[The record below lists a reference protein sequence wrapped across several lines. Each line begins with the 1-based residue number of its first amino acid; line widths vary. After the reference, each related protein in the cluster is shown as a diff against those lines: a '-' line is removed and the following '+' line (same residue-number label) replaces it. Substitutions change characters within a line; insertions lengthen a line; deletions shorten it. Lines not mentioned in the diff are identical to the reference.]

1 MEFNFRDSSYRSK
14 FKAKGIAWRGKIGV
28 DISDCKTTEEAIVKA
43 KLDYTVA
50 KCQLSAKMP
59 AHDNGAS
66 RDGSIFPNVVNGFEF
81 VDVPGEFA
89 TYRTDTN
96 IPLGKVK
103 SRYEVVQ
110 NQMAF
115 GFFDDALGGRVKLDR
130 AGYFGYGQKIF
141 MSATFDKDINI
152 GGKNDTIQHYFVFT
166 NSHDGG
172 SAVQM
177 MITPVRVICM
187 NALHSAKISAESY
200 ISFRHNKGVN
210 GKILTVPEILG
221 LTERKIEEE
230 EDMYKVLFKT
240 KVSDEEVKKYRTLYG
255 DNEIKRTKKNS
266 FFKLFLESL
275 GDPMIKILLIVLAL
289 KFVFLFADNDWF
301 ETLEAAE
308 ISMQKLNTLCDTFEY
323 YQEGVGQRQIA
334 GTAYGAYNAVTGYF
348 SNVKDYK
355 TEELRLKNTVFEGD
369 YNTSLKALN
378 YALADVWE

>member
-59 AHDNGAS
+59 AHDNGTS

-89 TYRTDTN
+89 TYRTDSN

-141 MSATFDKDINI
+141 MSASFDKDINI
-152 GGKNDTIQHYFVFT
+152 GGVNDTIQHYFVFT

-172 SAVQM
+172 SAVQ
-177 MITPVRVICM
+177 
-187 NALHSAKISAESY
+187 
-200 ISFRHNKGVN
+200 
-210 GKILTVPEILG
+210 
-221 LTERKIEEE
+221 
-230 EDMYKVLFKT
+230 
-240 KVSDEEVKKYRTLYG
+240 
-255 DNEIKRTKKNS
+255 
-266 FFKLFLESL
+266 
-275 GDPMIKILLIVLAL
+275 
-289 KFVFLFADNDWF
+289 
-301 ETLEAAE
+301 
-308 ISMQKLNTLCDTFEY
+308 
-323 YQEGVGQRQIA
+323 
-334 GTAYGAYNAVTGYF
+334 
-348 SNVKDYK
+348 
-355 TEELRLKNTVFEGD
+355 
-369 YNTSLKALN
+369 
-378 YALADVWE
+378 